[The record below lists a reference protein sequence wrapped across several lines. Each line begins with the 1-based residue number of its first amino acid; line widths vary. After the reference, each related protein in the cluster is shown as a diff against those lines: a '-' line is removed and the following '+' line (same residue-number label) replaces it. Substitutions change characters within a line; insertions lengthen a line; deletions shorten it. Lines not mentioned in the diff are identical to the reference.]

1 MGILVI
7 TWNFPPRRGGIEYLV
22 SELVGG
28 LKKRHS
34 VSVITAYAQT
44 STAADGDV
52 YRAPWPGLL
61 PFFFYALWRGALLLA
76 HNQGLSVVF
85 GGSAMVAPLILVLA
99 RLFGRKAVVQV
110 HGLDIIYRSALYQF
124 LCIQWLRS
132 CDRIVCNSSY
142 TASLA
147 ETKSV
152 LENRISVIPPGVQP
166 ERFNIPKNID
176 ATRRAL
182 ELEGKRIIL
191 FVGRLAKRKGV
202 KEFIEKSFVE
212 IAKKIPDV
220 CFVIV
225 GDNPSQ
231 ALTHCRD
238 TLGEIH
244 AVVLKL
250 GLQGYVRILGS
261 LEDDEVVKLYQL
273 CDVVVL
279 PALASEDDVEGFGIV
294 LLEAGAAG
302 KPAVATRVGGIPDAI
317 EDGRTGILVEAA
329 DYSQLTEGIIAL
341 LGSDQLKRNL
351 GQCAALR
358 VQEKFC
364 WAKISAQY
372 EAAFDFSVS
381 PQTNV

>member
-1 MGILVI
+1 MDILVI
-7 TWNFPPRRGGIEYLV
+7 SWNFPPRRGGIESLV
-22 SELVGG
+22 RGLVAA

-34 VSVITAYAQT
+34 VSVITAYAQ
-44 STAADGDV
+44 SSSAADIDV

-61 PFFFYALWRGALLLA
+61 PFVFYALWRGALLLA
-76 HNQGLSVVF
+76 RNRGLFVVF
-85 GGSAMVAPLILVLA
+85 GGSAMVTPLILVLA
-99 RLFGRKAVVQV
+99 RLFGRTAVVQV
-110 HGLDIIYRSALYQF
+110 HGLDILYHSPLYQF
-124 LCIQWLRS
+124 LCIRWLRS

-147 ETKSV
+147 EAKSV
-152 LENRISVIPPGVQP
+152 LDNRISVIPPGVEP
-166 ERFNIPKNID
+166 ERFTAPKDLGEIK
-176 ATRRAL
+176 RAFG
-182 ELEGKRIIL
+182 LEGRRIIL

-202 KEFIEKSFVE
+202 KEFIDKSFVE

-225 GDNPSQ
+225 GDSPSQ
-231 ALTHCRD
+231 ALTHCHD
-238 TLGEIH
+238 TLGEIR

-250 GLQGYVRILGS
+250 GLQEHVRILGS

-279 PALASEDDVEGFGIV
+279 PVLASADDVEGFGIV

-341 LGSDQLKRNL
+341 LKSDQLKRNM
-351 GQCAALR
+351 GQRAALR

-364 WAKISAQY
+364 WQKVSTQY
-372 EAAFDFSVS
+372 EVAFELSVS
-381 PQTNV
+381 DHN